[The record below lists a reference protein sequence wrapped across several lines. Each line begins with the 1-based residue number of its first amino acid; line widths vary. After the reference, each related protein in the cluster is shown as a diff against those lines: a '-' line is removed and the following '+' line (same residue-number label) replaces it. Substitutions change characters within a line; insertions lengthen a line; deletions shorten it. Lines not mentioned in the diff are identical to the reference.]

1 MTKKSSPSHIISLL
15 LNGFFLRCPKCNQGR
30 VLRGYLTK
38 ADSCSECGES
48 YEGLNADDG
57 PAWFVMIFVGILLV
71 PVLII
76 LGIIDAFP
84 MWGNVVAITVFTTG
98 FTLALLPPTKGIFIA
113 ILWYMRQQK

>member
-1 MTKKSSPSHIISLL
+1 MDTELL
-15 LNGFFLRCPKCNQGR
+15 KRGFFLRCPKCGEGR
-30 VLRGYLTK
+30 VLKGYLTK
-38 ADSCSECGES
+38 VDKCSVCSES

-76 LGIIDAFP
+76 LGVTDALP
-84 MWGNVVAITVFTTG
+84 MWGNVLAITVFTTG
-98 FTLALLPPTKGIFIA
+98 FTLALLPPTKGVFIA